1 MTWSPP
7 APRATGSCKSSAR
20 RSRTCNRIGSTRSTR
35 RSHTSPEANDVQHL
49 TFIPQLHRATHAVAL
64 ALAADPQLDV
74 SQAEAHVLAHLHES
88 GPARISELHERFGH
102 RRSTLTS
109 VLDRL
114 EQRALI
120 ARKNDPADRR
130 SFIVSL
136 TPRGRSLAA
145 AVHRA
150 LLEIE
155 RAALAGLSKGKRAQ
169 VRAALDAFTASAEGR
184 RGAGP

>member
-1 MTWSPP
+1 M
-7 APRATGSCKSSAR
+7 
-20 RSRTCNRIGSTRSTR
+20 
-35 RSHTSPEANDVQHL
+35 
-49 TFIPQLHRATHAVAL
+49 
-64 ALAADPQLDV
+64 
-74 SQAEAHVLAHLHES
+74 
-88 GPARISELHERFGH
+88 
-102 RRSTLTS
+102 
-109 VLDRL
+109 LDRL

-136 TPRGRSLAA
+136 TPKGRSRAA

-155 RAALAGLSKGKRAQ
+155 RAALAGLSEGKRAQ

-184 RGAGP
+184 REAGP